1 MRHQVHAKRFG
12 RRGGGRKAL
21 IRGLVN
27 AIVESERIRTTVP
40 KAKELRRH
48 IERAITKG
56 KDQTLHARRI
66 LLSKYPNLKTVEKI
80 FSNLS
85 PRFQKRPGGFTRI
98 LKLDRRPGDN
108 AEMCFIEFVDYKAP
122 EAKPDQDTETEKS
135 GAAKSAKSATAG
147 KGKTVKAKKKAI
159 RKTKSKTR
167 KS

>member
-1 MRHQVHAKRFG
+1 MRHQVHSKRFG

-48 IERAITKG
+48 VERAITKG

-66 LLSKYPNLKTVEKI
+66 LLAKYPNQKTVDKI
-80 FSNLS
+80 FTDLS
-85 PRFQKRPGGFTRI
+85 QRFAKRPGGYTRI
-98 LKLDRRPGDN
+98 LKLDKRPGDS

-122 EAKPDQDTETEKS
+122 SDKNKSGEGKEKTVEAKSETTGKAGSKKVNKKS
-135 GAAKSAKSATAG
+135 IR
-147 KGKTVKAKKKAI
+147 KA
-159 RKTKSKTR
+159 KTKSRKTER
-167 KS
+167 K

>member
-1 MRHQVHAKRFG
+1 MRHQVHSKRFG

-66 LLSKYPNLKTVEKI
+66 LLAKYPNLKTVEKI
-80 FSNLS
+80 VSDLS
-85 PRFQKRPGGFTRI
+85 PRFQKRPGGYTRI
-98 LKLDRRPGDN
+98 LRLDRRPGDS
-108 AEMCFIEFVDYKAP
+108 AEMCFIEFVDYKTLATKP
-122 EAKPDQDTETEKS
+122 NQGDNKEEPVEAKTASSGKS
-135 GAAKSAKSATAG
+135 SS
-147 KGKTVKAKKKAI
+147 VKAKKKGI
-159 RKTKSKTR
+159 RKAKSKTR
-167 KS
+167 KTERT

>member
-1 MRHQVHAKRFG
+1 MRHQIHSKRFG
-12 RRGGGRKAL
+12 RRGGARKAL

-66 LLSKYPNLKTVEKI
+66 LLAKYPNLKTVDKI
-80 FSNLS
+80 VKDLA
-85 PRFQKRPGGFTRI
+85 PRFEKRPGGFTRI
-98 LKLDRRPGDN
+98 LRLDRRPGDS

-122 EAKPDQDTETEKS
+122 
-135 GAAKSAKSATAG
+135 AAKTEQDDSKEKTVVAKTASAG
-147 KGKTVKAKKKAI
+147 KSKTVKAKKKGI
-159 RKTKSKTR
+159 RKAQSKTR